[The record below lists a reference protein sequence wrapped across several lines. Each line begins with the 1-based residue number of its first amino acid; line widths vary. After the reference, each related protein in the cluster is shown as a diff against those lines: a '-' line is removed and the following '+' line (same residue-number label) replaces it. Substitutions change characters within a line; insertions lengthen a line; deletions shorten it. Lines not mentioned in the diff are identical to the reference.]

1 MTTTMTRTTGSGRV
15 RSAWKSAHEP
25 VESVPGWA
33 RIAAYTVTFLV
44 LPSSI
49 WRILAFTFHVPLVDA
64 HSPGADING
73 DLPDGFPLEV
83 YVVLL
88 SLGSELLAFTA
99 VGLVARWGEV
109 FPRWL
114 PVLRGHRVPIAVAV
128 VPAAIGS
135 LVLTLLWSWATVT
148 SIFGKTMQ
156 WDVGSVR
163 RDRLAVLRRGGRV
176 RAARCVGSATGGPD
190 RRLLPE
196 TSVLKLGSSVRCWWC
211 AGASPTTWHR
221 TPRRRSAPHVQSS
234 GVGPMVDAVMWSR
247 QHRRRMSGQRNPAGA
262 AKMAK

>member
-1 MTTTMTRTTGSGRV
+1 MTTTMTRTTGSSRV

-64 HSPGADING
+64 HSRGADING

-156 WDVGSVR
+156 WGDIESGPFAEIDWQFYVAGVAYAPLVAWGPL
-163 RDRLAVLRRGGRV
+163 LAVLTVAYYR
-176 RAARCVGSATGGPD
+176 
-190 RRLLPE
+190 
-196 TSVLKLGSSVRCWWC
+196 
-211 AGASPTTWHR
+211 
-221 TPRRRSAPHVQSS
+221 RRRS
-234 GVGPMVDAVMWSR
+234 
-247 QHRRRMSGQRNPAGA
+247 
-262 AKMAK
+262 